1 MLAAH
6 VTALSES
13 ELARSPIPR
22 ITSVRAR
29 RRASRRREDAVE
41 TMPSWG
47 RLGAFLKPMDCFDMV
62 LTGPSPRT
70 SARGVASLWIKA
82 GFAPRW
88 TSNVVTRCGERDL
101 SMSPLCKA
109 PGCSKLLPRRRR
121 DARRRECFEST
132 ITPSPRL
139 NRPRRPNAIDATR
152 SSRRRLCLNTSS
164 GRGRFDGA
172 GASRRGRRRRRLRAV
187 RTPTTHVA
195 ASRLRDLPSARLPL
209 RMQHRRRRSACVDGA
224 PPAPR
229 PGRHRHGALSVIF
242 LYALL
247 AAGGARG
254 DELREITCYRQ
265 DREGSTLSGAR

>member
-1 MLAAH
+1 M
-6 VTALSES
+6 TGPS
-13 ELARSPIPR
+13 AR
-22 ITSVRAR
+22 TSAEASRLCGLKL
-29 RRASRRREDAVE
+29 ASRRVGHQTSLRDAANE
-41 TMPSWG
+41 TCPC
-47 RLGAFLKPMDCFDMV
+47 RRYAK
-62 LTGPSPRT
+62 R
-70 SARGVASLWIKA
+70 R
-82 GFAPRW
+82 
-88 TSNVVTRCGERDL
+88 
-101 SMSPLCKA
+101 
-109 PGCSKLLPRRRR
+109 GCSKLPPRRRR

>member
-1 MLAAH
+1 MKPPERFPKTNGL
-6 VTALSES
+6 L
-13 ELARSPIPR
+13 
-22 ITSVRAR
+22 
-29 RRASRRREDAVE
+29 
-41 TMPSWG
+41 
-47 RLGAFLKPMDCFDMV
+47 RLG
-62 LTGPSPRT
+62 LTGPSART
-70 SARGVASLWIKA
+70 SARGFASLWIKA

-88 TSNVVTRCGERDL
+88 TSNVVTRCGERHL
-101 SMSPLCKA
+101 SMLPLYA
-109 PGCSKLLPRRRR
+109 RRRGLSKLPPRRRR
-121 DARRRECFEST
+121 DARCRKYFGST
-132 ITPSPRL
+132 TTPSSRL

-247 AAGGARG
+247 AARGSRGG
-254 DELREITCYRQ
+254 D
-265 DREGSTLSGAR
+265 